1 MKLTDFDQAITLAQ
15 NEITTISAV
24 RWGKVWRFYCKHSND
39 DQGYEQGEPHYSKQA
54 ILNNSY
60 TYVMTGWNFKES
72 DILPVVPKL
81 TTLTLTQDQKVA
93 INTAISLIGSSE
105 SDHSGQCYFYL
116 KQIAENF

>member
-1 MKLTDFDQAITLAQ
+1 MK
-15 NEITTISAV
+15 TT
-24 RWGKVWRFYCKHSND
+24 N
-39 DQGYEQGEPHYSKQA
+39 
-54 ILNNSY
+54 
-60 TYVMTGWNFKES
+60 MTGWNFKES

-105 SDHSGQCYFYL
+105 SDHADQCYFYL